1 MIAVRC
7 THCGARNRIRGRSHA
22 KHPFCG
28 KCNTPLPAKT
38 QWIRI
43 PADLRT
49 GIFTHAP
56 AAGLAILGLLLGVGA
71 SGWFLYPSTSSRHGL
86 TGPPGGK
93 ASGIPEAAPVAPPAA
108 GPSPGAPAASPAPT
122 ILPAAVPVRHGA
134 QEVYLKRK
142 RLAPLAI
149 ETPGGSERYY
159 LKLEDALTGR
169 LAMTIFVEG
178 GHSLRTRVPLGSY
191 RILYATGTTWYG
203 PQLLFG
209 PQTRRFRLDR
219 TFEFARTRGAYVGAR
234 IVLGERAGAPGAM
247 PVPTVEVPPADGSSR
262 VPPSTVL

>member
-7 THCGARNRIRGRSHA
+7 AHCGARNRIRGRSHA

-49 GIFTHAP
+49 GIFNHAP
-56 AAGLAILGLLLGVGA
+56 AVGLAILGLLLGVGA
-71 SGWFLYPSTSSRHGL
+71 TGWLLYPSTDARHGL
-86 TGPPGGK
+86 TGPPDGK
-93 ASGIPEAAPVAPPAA
+93 AAVAPVPAPVAPPAA
-108 GPSPGAPAASPAPT
+108 APSPGTIAAAPAT
-122 ILPAAVPVRHGA
+122 LPAAVPVRHGV
-134 QEVYLKRK
+134 QQIYLKRE

-149 ETPGGSERYY
+149 ETPGGREHYY

-178 GHSLRTRVPLGSY
+178 GHNFRTRVPFGSY

-209 PQTRRFRLDR
+209 PKTRRFRLDR
-219 TFEFARTRGAYVGAR
+219 TFEFARKRGAYVGAR
-234 IVLGERAGAPGAM
+234 IELGQRASGSPGSI
-247 PVPTVEVPPADGSSR
+247 PVPTVEFRPADDASR